1 MLNHTPGISSWERAR
16 SSSAPLTRN
25 GSRALP
31 QVIAHG
37 STGRGGA
44 VHGGDEPLVNI
55 YRWGGGAQSWVR
67 HSPTS
72 PSHTLTLPAC

>member
-55 YRWGGGAQSWVR
+55 YRWGKGHKVGSDTAP
-67 HSPTS
+67 HPPPT
-72 PSHTLTLPAC
+72 P